1 MKERWIRHYAL
12 AELWIGIAGWAVIA
26 EIVILLI
33 TKDRLYHSLGLLLG
47 TAGAVFMAAH
57 MEYTIGKALGFDEKG
72 AKAVFWQG
80 YLLRYFAAAAL
91 LLIASFSGKMNPI
104 TVFAGLLLMKISA
117 YTAPFTHR
125 ISEAVCGKE
134 AFEREMVPEEEQYPE
149 EFAEKREEE
158 KSKLTKGMTCV

>member
-1 MKERWIRHYAL
+1 MKERWIRHHAL

-33 TKDRLYHSLGLLLG
+33 TEKKLYHSLGLW
-47 TAGAVFMAAH
+47 AGAVGAALMAAH
-57 MEYTIGKALGFDEKG
+57 MEHSIDKALGHNEKG
-72 AKAVFWQG
+72 ARAVFWQG
-80 YLLRYFAAAAL
+80 YLLRYFAAAVL
-91 LLIASFSGKMNPI
+91 LLLAIFSGWMDPV
-104 TVFAGLLLMKISA
+104 TVFIGLLLLKLSA

-149 EFAEKREEE
+149 EFAEENKE
-158 KSKLTKGMTCV
+158 KDPNLTKGMTCI